1 MERENANICPYC
13 GQAVCADN
21 GQDAREVCSCPGADE
36 WRSRNDTFDR
46 MRLAIYRLFGEHCGL
61 LEPSWK
67 PIDEESYA
75 FLIECAERVVFV
87 DGVEALSI
95 KLADGSTAHS
105 RPGHRLPRQKVHR
118 STRRPSDHF
127 PSRGNRRRS
136 PDGSRQ

>member
-1 MERENANICPYC
+1 MDEQRIIKVDISDVEDGDMVCPYC
-13 GQAVCADN
+13 GQVVCAEN
-21 GQDAREVCSCPGADE
+21 GRDPREVCSCPGADE

-95 KLADGSTAHS
+95 KLADGSTAGII
-105 RPGHRLPRQKVHR
+105 PGQIE
-118 STRRPSDHF
+118 RRMSLKRKAAD
-127 PSRGNRRRS
+127 
-136 PDGSRQ
+136 